1 MYKESSN
8 RKNNPGDLIS
18 DEPQKA
24 PCCTQDVRAQSVFFH
39 GSSDCSGQL
48 AQTPWPTT
56 RGRGLLRPDW
66 VSLAVK
72 SFNDLAQFFAIK
84 NFSAA
89 RHIRVYTKH
98 VHMLQLLHELFHLL
112 LAVRAE
118 AACATAS
125 ASSWASRSGSS
136 NTRRTGATAAASRSS
151 WANRSRSPGRCQ
163 CCQSKQLGTYWG
175 LRAGG
180 WAGAAGGRGTG
191 EEGGAGPGA
200 GGRGLGLGLG
210 DGGGGWD
217 LGLGTGRQHIRCFG
231 RGLGAGQKFLR
242 CTSHTCLYQA
252 CPCASVASRLFHL
265 LLAVRAE
272 AACATASGSSWASR
286 SGSSNNRRAGATAAA
301 SKQPVPVLQV
311 EQLGAY
317 WGLRA
322 GGWAGAGGR
331 ELGPC
336 TGGGRAG
343 LGAGWGWGLGGG
355 GWVGLGV
362 GARGSGR
369 CTGAGGWDT
378 AATQPRHTRT
388 LRERFSDDPWSTIGP
403 LDPNL

>member
-89 RHIRVYTKH
+89 CHIRVYTKH

-136 NTRRTGATAAASRSS
+136 NTRRAGATAAASRSS
-151 WANRSRSPGRCQ
+151 WTNRSRSC
-163 CCQSKQLGTYWG
+163 S
-175 LRAGG
+175 
-180 WAGAAGGRGTG
+180 
-191 EEGGAGPGA
+191 
-200 GGRGLGLGLG
+200 
-210 DGGGGWD
+210 
-217 LGLGTGRQHIRCFG
+217 
-231 RGLGAGQKFLR
+231 
-242 CTSHTCLYQA
+242 
-252 CPCASVASRLFHL
+252 
-265 LLAVRAE
+265 
-272 AACATASGSSWASR
+272 
-286 SGSSNNRRAGATAAA
+286 RRAGASAA
-301 SKQPVPVLQV
+301 SRSS
-311 EQLGAY
+311 
-317 WGLRA
+317 WGLI
-322 GGWAGAGGR
+322 GGCG
-331 ELGPC
+331 LG
-336 TGGGRAG
+336 AG
-343 LGAGWGWGLGGG
+343 LGAGAGAGGPGRGWGGG
-355 GWVGLGV
+355 GAWGPVGVGL
-362 GARGSGR
+362 
-369 CTGAGGWDT
+369 GAGGWGPGPGGWGGGWGWLGRGLGGKNFSAKHVHVNCST
-378 AATQPRHTRT
+378 CSWLYGRSR
-388 LRERFSDDPWSTIGP
+388 LRK
-403 LDPNL
+403 

>member
-8 RKNNPGDLIS
+8 RQNNPGDLIS

-136 NTRRTGATAAASRSS
+136 NTHRAGATAAASRSS
-151 WANRSRSPGRCQ
+151 WANGSRSCSRRAGPKVEGA
-163 CCQSKQLGTYWG
+163 KEVGTYWG
-175 LRAGG
+175 LGWGWGPGARGGAGAGG
-180 WAGAAGGRGTG
+180 WGGGPRGGPGPGGRGWGTG
-191 EEGGAGPGA
+191 AGA
-200 GGRGLGLGLG
+200 GGWDG
-210 DGGGGWD
+210 DWGAKISP
-217 LGLGTGRQHIRCFG
+217 LHVTYVSIPSMSMCFSC
-231 RGLGAGQKFLR
+231 FTN
-242 CTSHTCLYQA
+242 CSSCSWLYGPKPPAQL
-252 CPCASVASRLFHL
+252 PVL
-265 LLAVRAE
+265 
-272 AACATASGSSWASR
+272 SSYASR
-286 SGSSNNRRAGATAAA
+286 SGSSNTRPGRCRCCSSCANRRAGASAGG
-301 SKQPVPVLQV
+301 L
-311 EQLGAY
+311 LGA
-317 WGLRA
+317 A
-322 GGWAGAGGR
+322 
-331 ELGPC
+331 
-336 TGGGRAG
+336 
-343 LGAGWGWGLGGG
+343 GWGLGWG
-355 GWVGLGV
+355 
-362 GARGSGR
+362 
-369 CTGAGGWDT
+369 
-378 AATQPRHTRT
+378 
-388 LRERFSDDPWSTIGP
+388 
-403 LDPNL
+403 

>member
-18 DEPQKA
+18 HEPQKA

-98 VHMLQLLHELFHLL
+98 VHILQLLHELFHLL

-125 ASSWASRSGSS
+125 ASSRSGSS
-136 NTRRTGATAAASRSS
+136 NTRRPGVIVAASRS
-151 WANRSRSPGRCQ
+151 
-163 CCQSKQLGTYWG
+163 QSK
-175 LRAGG
+175 
-180 WAGAAGGRGTG
+180 
-191 EEGGAGPGA
+191 
-200 GGRGLGLGLG
+200 
-210 DGGGGWD
+210 
-217 LGLGTGRQHIRCFG
+217 
-231 RGLGAGQKFLR
+231 
-242 CTSHTCLYQA
+242 
-252 CPCASVASRLFHL
+252 
-265 LLAVRAE
+265 
-272 AACATASGSSWASR
+272 
-286 SGSSNNRRAGATAAA
+286 
-301 SKQPVPVLQV
+301 
-311 EQLGAY
+311 QLGAY

-322 GGWAGAGGR
+322 GGWAGAGGQ
-331 ELGPC
+331 ELGAGAGGW
-336 TGGGRAG
+336 GGGLGASGAGGSG
-343 LGAGWGWGLGGG
+343 LGAGG
-355 GWVGLGV
+355 
-362 GARGSGR
+362 
-369 CTGAGGWDT
+369 GAGGLLGLGAGT
-378 AATQPRHTRT
+378 RLRHTRDTRERFANAPRT
-388 LRERFSDDPWSTIGP
+388 LRERFANACERLCERLRTLRGRFANALATIPGQP
-403 LDPNL
+403 LDPWTPTVKTGTLLLRIREN